1 MEKSYKTP
9 QYTRNAIN
17 RYKQKMKSEQPE
29 KFEELL
35 IMTREKAKEKYDKM
49 KNETPEKYLLNLE
62 KMKIYSKKR
71 REILKTHLKK

>member
-1 MEKSYKTP
+1 
-9 QYTRNAIN
+9 
-17 RYKQKMKSEQPE
+17 MKSEQPE

-62 KMKIYSKKR
+62 KNENIFKK
-71 REILKTHLKK
+71 KA

>member
-17 RYKQKMKSEQPE
+17 RYKQKNEKWTTC
-29 KFEELL
+29 KFEEVL

-49 KNETPEKYLLNLE
+49 KNETPEKYILNLE
-62 KMKIYSKKR
+62 KMKIYSKKA
-71 REILKTHLKK
+71 

>member
-17 RYKQKMKSEQPE
+17 RYKQKMKSERPE
-29 KFEELL
+29 KFEEVL

-49 KNETPEKYLLNLE
+49 KNETPEKYILNLE
-62 KMKIYSKKR
+62 KIKYIQKR
-71 REILKTHLKK
+71 A